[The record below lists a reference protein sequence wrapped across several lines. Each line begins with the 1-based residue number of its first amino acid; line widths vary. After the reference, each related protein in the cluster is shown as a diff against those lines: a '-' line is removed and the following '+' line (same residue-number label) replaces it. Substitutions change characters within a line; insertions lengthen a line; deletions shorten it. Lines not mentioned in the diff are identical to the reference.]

1 MRNIW
6 RIFRT
11 DIRSLSRHFFAMV
24 VAIAIVILPS
34 LYAWLNIYS
43 NWDPYGNTGG
53 ISIAVAS
60 LDKDYTTPEGET
72 VNKGRDV
79 LDDLRES
86 TSINW
91 VVVDTQDEAVEG
103 VRAGDYYAAVVI
115 GEDFTYNMY
124 NMLTQWTG
132 KPTITYYENDKKN
145 AVATKITDTAASN
158 LKQSITENY
167 LEVLIGN
174 IFRDASDLSQALTA
188 DDPVGSA
195 QGLLTQANTLLL
207 SLNQTLQAYA
217 NAGAGGGMD
226 SALSQE
232 VSDLVSSMN
241 SHTPS
246 TGDLTATVSQI
257 SREIYAALQKADSAL
272 QQAYQA
278 LETAVNGGNNEA
290 ALAAADRALSA
301 AAQELGKAGQAV
313 SDWGHRFDGQ
323 TGSAAQAA
331 QKAAQELSEQLF
343 GLQAQLNSLPG
354 LVESKDDALAAVKS
368 CVDAVDALTN
378 RVGDLLTPSQSDLA
392 QDIKDVAGQAEG
404 MLDGLK
410 GTAADVRTL
419 LSQAQGLQGSLDS
432 VLADGQAAIS
442 DASAKLTELIENLD
456 LSGTQTQLSTLVDIL
471 GGDPAVYGQY
481 FSELVQTSVEPVY
494 PVANYGSA
502 MAPFYSVLAIWVGGV
517 ILVALMKVH
526 AKPDGLLDPKPWHL
540 YFGRYLTFLLFNEL
554 QAAVIV
560 TGDLF
565 ILGVQC
571 ENIGMFYLTGAL
583 TSFVFSLLIYSLAI
597 SFGDVGKA
605 IVVVVMVLQIAG
617 SSGTFPIELLPQV
630 YRKIYHFFPFPYAI
644 DAVRECLCGMY
655 GNTWLVQIGY
665 LMLFAVAAL
674 IIGLFVRKPFIGLNE
689 FVEEK
694 LEKSELF

>member
-1 MRNIW
+1 
-6 RIFRT
+6 
-11 DIRSLSRHFFAMV
+11 MV

-60 LDKDYTTPEGET
+60 LDEDYTTPEGET

-174 IFRDASDLSQALTA
+174 IFREASDLSQALTA

-368 CVDAVDALTN
+368 CVDTVDALTN

-471 GGDPAVYGQY
+471 GGDPAIYGQY

-494 PVANYGSA
+494 PIANYGSA

-694 LEKSELF
+694 LEESELF

>member
-1 MRNIW
+1 
-6 RIFRT
+6 
-11 DIRSLSRHFFAMV
+11 MV

-60 LDKDYTTPEGET
+60 LDEDYTTPEGET

-174 IFRDASDLSQALTA
+174 IFREASDLSQALTA

-217 NAGAGGGMD
+217 NVGAGGGMD

-368 CVDAVDALTN
+368 CVDTVDALTN

-494 PVANYGSA
+494 PIANYGSA

-605 IVVVVMVLQIAG
+605 VVVVVMVLQIAG

-694 LEKSELF
+694 LEESELF

>member
-1 MRNIW
+1 
-6 RIFRT
+6 
-11 DIRSLSRHFFAMV
+11 MV

-60 LDKDYTTPEGET
+60 LDEDYTTPEGET

-174 IFRDASDLSQALTA
+174 IFREASDLSQALTA

-368 CVDAVDALTN
+368 CVDTVDALTN

-494 PVANYGSA
+494 PIANYGSA

>member
-1 MRNIW
+1 
-6 RIFRT
+6 
-11 DIRSLSRHFFAMV
+11 MV

-60 LDKDYTTPEGET
+60 LDEDYTTPEGET

-217 NAGAGGGMD
+217 NTGAGGGMD

-331 QKAAQELSEQLF
+331 QKAAQELSERLF

-565 ILGVQC
+565 ILGIQC

-694 LEKSELF
+694 LEESELF

>member
-60 LDKDYTTPEGET
+60 LDEDYTTPEGET

-91 VVVDTQDEAVEG
+91 VVVDSQDEAVEG

-217 NAGAGGGMD
+217 SAGTGGGMD

-323 TGSAAQAA
+323 TGSAAQAI
-331 QKAAQELSEQLF
+331 QKAAQELSEKLF
-343 GLQAQLNSLPG
+343 GLQGQLNSLPG

-419 LSQAQGLQGSLDS
+419 LSQAQSLQGSLDS

-442 DASAKLTELIENLD
+442 NASAKLTELIENLD

-494 PVANYGSA
+494 PIANYGSA

-605 IVVVVMVLQIAG
+605 VVVVVMVLQIAG

-694 LEKSELF
+694 LEESELF

>member
-1 MRNIW
+1 
-6 RIFRT
+6 
-11 DIRSLSRHFFAMV
+11 MV

-60 LDKDYTTPEGET
+60 LDEDYTTPEGET

-368 CVDAVDALTN
+368 CVDTVDALTN

-494 PVANYGSA
+494 PIANYGSA

-655 GNTWLVQIGY
+655 GNTWLVQIVY

>member
-1 MRNIW
+1 
-6 RIFRT
+6 
-11 DIRSLSRHFFAMV
+11 MV

-60 LDKDYTTPEGET
+60 LDEDYTTPEGET

-368 CVDAVDALTN
+368 CVDTVDALTI

-494 PVANYGSA
+494 PIANYGSA

-694 LEKSELF
+694 LEESELF

>member
-1 MRNIW
+1 
-6 RIFRT
+6 
-11 DIRSLSRHFFAMV
+11 MV

-60 LDKDYTTPEGET
+60 LDEDYTTPEGET

-174 IFRDASDLSQALTA
+174 IFREASDLSQALTA

-343 GLQAQLNSLPG
+343 GLQTQLNSLPG

-368 CVDAVDALTN
+368 CVDTVDALTN

-432 VLADGQAAIS
+432 VLADGQAVIS

-494 PVANYGSA
+494 PIANYGSA

-694 LEKSELF
+694 LEESELF

>member
-1 MRNIW
+1 
-6 RIFRT
+6 
-11 DIRSLSRHFFAMV
+11 MV

-60 LDKDYTTPEGET
+60 LDEDYTTPEGET

-174 IFRDASDLSQALTA
+174 IFREASDLSQTLTA

-694 LEKSELF
+694 LEESELF

>member
-1 MRNIW
+1 
-6 RIFRT
+6 
-11 DIRSLSRHFFAMV
+11 MV

-60 LDKDYTTPEGET
+60 LDEDYTTPEGET

-301 AAQELGKAGQAV
+301 AAQELGKAGQVV

-331 QKAAQELSEQLF
+331 QKAAQELSERLF

-605 IVVVVMVLQIAG
+605 VVVVVMVLQIAG

-694 LEKSELF
+694 LEESELF

>member
-60 LDKDYTTPEGET
+60 LDEDYTTPEGET

-145 AVATKITDTAASN
+145 AAATKITDTAASN

-290 ALAAADRALSA
+290 ALAAADRALRRRA
-301 AAQELGKAGQAV
+301 GAGQ
-313 SDWGHRFDGQ
+313 GR
-323 TGSAAQAA
+323 TGR
-331 QKAAQELSEQLF
+331 L
-343 GLQAQLNSLPG
+343 
-354 LVESKDDALAAVKS
+354 
-368 CVDAVDALTN
+368 
-378 RVGDLLTPSQSDLA
+378 R
-392 QDIKDVAGQAEG
+392 
-404 MLDGLK
+404 
-410 GTAADVRTL
+410 
-419 LSQAQGLQGSLDS
+419 
-432 VLADGQAAIS
+432 
-442 DASAKLTELIENLD
+442 
-456 LSGTQTQLSTLVDIL
+456 L
-471 GGDPAVYGQY
+471 GPP
-481 FSELVQTSVEPVY
+481 L
-494 PVANYGSA
+494 
-502 MAPFYSVLAIWVGGV
+502 
-517 ILVALMKVH
+517 
-526 AKPDGLLDPKPWHL
+526 
-540 YFGRYLTFLLFNEL
+540 
-554 QAAVIV
+554 
-560 TGDLF
+560 
-565 ILGVQC
+565 
-571 ENIGMFYLTGAL
+571 
-583 TSFVFSLLIYSLAI
+583 
-597 SFGDVGKA
+597 
-605 IVVVVMVLQIAG
+605 
-617 SSGTFPIELLPQV
+617 
-630 YRKIYHFFPFPYAI
+630 
-644 DAVRECLCGMY
+644 
-655 GNTWLVQIGY
+655 
-665 LMLFAVAAL
+665 
-674 IIGLFVRKPFIGLNE
+674 
-689 FVEEK
+689 
-694 LEKSELF
+694 

>member
-1 MRNIW
+1 
-6 RIFRT
+6 
-11 DIRSLSRHFFAMV
+11 MV

-60 LDKDYTTPEGET
+60 LDEDYTTPEGET

-392 QDIKDVAGQAEG
+392 QDIKDVAGQADG

-494 PVANYGSA
+494 PIANYGSA

>member
-1 MRNIW
+1 
-6 RIFRT
+6 
-11 DIRSLSRHFFAMV
+11 MV

-60 LDKDYTTPEGET
+60 LDEDYTTPEGET

-331 QKAAQELSEQLF
+331 QKAAQELSERLF

-494 PVANYGSA
+494 PIANYGSA

-694 LEKSELF
+694 LEESELF

>member
-60 LDKDYTTPEGET
+60 LDEDYTTPEGET

-257 SREIYAALQKADSAL
+257 SREIYGALQKADSAL

-278 LETAVNGGNNEA
+278 LETAVNGGNNAA

-313 SDWGHRFDGQ
+313 SDWGHRFDSQ

-331 QKAAQELSEQLF
+331 QKAAQELSERLF

-605 IVVVVMVLQIAG
+605 VVVVVMVLQIAG

-694 LEKSELF
+694 LEESELF

>member
-1 MRNIW
+1 
-6 RIFRT
+6 
-11 DIRSLSRHFFAMV
+11 MV

-60 LDKDYTTPEGET
+60 LDEDYTTPEGET

-217 NAGAGGGMD
+217 NTGAGGGMD

-331 QKAAQELSEQLF
+331 QKAAQELSERLF

-565 ILGVQC
+565 ILGIQC

-665 LMLFAVAAL
+665 LILFAVAAL

-694 LEKSELF
+694 LEESELF

>member
-1 MRNIW
+1 
-6 RIFRT
+6 
-11 DIRSLSRHFFAMV
+11 MV

-60 LDKDYTTPEGET
+60 LDEDYTTPEGET

-605 IVVVVMVLQIAG
+605 VVVVVMVLQIAG

-674 IIGLFVRKPFIGLNE
+674 IIGLFVRKPFIGLNA

-694 LEKSELF
+694 LEESELF

>member
-1 MRNIW
+1 
-6 RIFRT
+6 
-11 DIRSLSRHFFAMV
+11 MV

-60 LDKDYTTPEGET
+60 LDEDYTTPEGET

-278 LETAVNGGNNEA
+278 LETAVHGGPNEA

-331 QKAAQELSEQLF
+331 QKAAQELSERLF

-605 IVVVVMVLQIAG
+605 VVVVVMVLQIAG

-694 LEKSELF
+694 LEESELF

>member
-1 MRNIW
+1 
-6 RIFRT
+6 
-11 DIRSLSRHFFAMV
+11 MV

-60 LDKDYTTPEGET
+60 LDEDYTTPEGET

-343 GLQAQLNSLPG
+343 ALQAQLNSLPG

-368 CVDAVDALTN
+368 CVDTVDALTN

-694 LEKSELF
+694 LEESELF

>member
-1 MRNIW
+1 
-6 RIFRT
+6 
-11 DIRSLSRHFFAMV
+11 MV

-60 LDKDYTTPEGET
+60 LDEDYTTPEGET

-343 GLQAQLNSLPG
+343 GLQTQLNSLPG

-368 CVDAVDALTN
+368 CVDTVDALTN

-494 PVANYGSA
+494 PIANYGSA

-526 AKPDGLLDPKPWHL
+526 AKPDGLLDSKPWHL

-605 IVVVVMVLQIAG
+605 VVVVVMVLQIAG

-694 LEKSELF
+694 LEESELF

>member
-1 MRNIW
+1 
-6 RIFRT
+6 
-11 DIRSLSRHFFAMV
+11 MV

-60 LDKDYTTPEGET
+60 LDEDYTTPEGET

-331 QKAAQELSEQLF
+331 QKAAQELSERLF

-494 PVANYGSA
+494 PIANYGSA

-605 IVVVVMVLQIAG
+605 VVVVVMVLQIAG

>member
-1 MRNIW
+1 
-6 RIFRT
+6 
-11 DIRSLSRHFFAMV
+11 MV

-60 LDKDYTTPEGET
+60 LDEDYTTPEGET

-174 IFRDASDLSQALTA
+174 IFRDASDLSQA
-188 DDPVGSA
+188 P
-195 QGLLTQANTLLL
+195 

-331 QKAAQELSEQLF
+331 QKAAQELSERLF

-432 VLADGQAAIS
+432 VLADGQAAIR

-605 IVVVVMVLQIAG
+605 VVVVVMVLQIAG

-694 LEKSELF
+694 LEESELF

>member
-60 LDKDYTTPEGET
+60 LDEDYTTPEGET

-368 CVDAVDALTN
+368 CVDTVDALTN

-494 PVANYGSA
+494 PIANYGSA

-694 LEKSELF
+694 LEESELF

>member
-1 MRNIW
+1 
-6 RIFRT
+6 
-11 DIRSLSRHFFAMV
+11 MV

-60 LDKDYTTPEGET
+60 LDEDYTTPEGET

-257 SREIYAALQKADSAL
+257 SREIYAVLQKADSAL

-278 LETAVNGGNNEA
+278 LKTAVNGGNNEA

-494 PVANYGSA
+494 PIANYGSA

-694 LEKSELF
+694 LEESELF

>member
-1 MRNIW
+1 
-6 RIFRT
+6 
-11 DIRSLSRHFFAMV
+11 MV

-43 NWDPYGNTGG
+43 NWDPYGNTGR

-60 LDKDYTTPEGET
+60 LDEDYTTPEGET

-278 LETAVNGGNNEA
+278 LETAVNGGTNEA

-331 QKAAQELSEQLF
+331 QKAAQELSERLF

-368 CVDAVDALTN
+368 CVDTVDALTN

-605 IVVVVMVLQIAG
+605 VVVVVMVLQIAG

-694 LEKSELF
+694 LEESELF

>member
-1 MRNIW
+1 
-6 RIFRT
+6 
-11 DIRSLSRHFFAMV
+11 MV

-60 LDKDYTTPEGET
+60 LDEDYTTPEGET

-343 GLQAQLNSLPG
+343 GLQTQLNSLPG

-368 CVDAVDALTN
+368 CVDTVDALTN

-471 GGDPAVYGQY
+471 GGDPAAYGQY

-605 IVVVVMVLQIAG
+605 VVVVVMVLQIAG

-694 LEKSELF
+694 LEESELF

>member
-1 MRNIW
+1 
-6 RIFRT
+6 
-11 DIRSLSRHFFAMV
+11 MV

-60 LDKDYTTPEGET
+60 LDEDYTTPEGET

-217 NAGAGGGMD
+217 NAGTGGGMD

-313 SDWGHRFDGQ
+313 SDWGHRFDGH
-323 TGSAAQAA
+323 TSSAAQAA
-331 QKAAQELSEQLF
+331 QKAAQELSDKLF

-419 LSQAQGLQGSLDS
+419 LAQAQGLQGSLDS
-432 VLADGQAAIS
+432 VLADGQAAIGS
-442 DASAKLTELIENLD
+442 ASAKLTELIENLD

-481 FSELVQTSVEPVY
+481 FSELVQTSVEPIY
-494 PVANYGSA
+494 PIANYGSA

-583 TSFVFSLLIYSLAI
+583 TSLVFSLLIYSLAI

-605 IVVVVMVLQIAG
+605 VVVVVMVLQIAG

-694 LEKSELF
+694 LEES

>member
-1 MRNIW
+1 
-6 RIFRT
+6 
-11 DIRSLSRHFFAMV
+11 MV

-60 LDKDYTTPEGET
+60 LDEDYTTPEGET

-174 IFRDASDLSQALTA
+174 IFREASDLSQALTA

-343 GLQAQLNSLPG
+343 GLQTQLNSLPG

-368 CVDAVDALTN
+368 CVDTVDALTN

-392 QDIKDVAGQAEG
+392 QDIKDVAEQAEG

-494 PVANYGSA
+494 PIANYGSA

-694 LEKSELF
+694 LEESELF

>member
-1 MRNIW
+1 
-6 RIFRT
+6 
-11 DIRSLSRHFFAMV
+11 MV

-60 LDKDYTTPEGET
+60 LDEDYTTPEGET

-368 CVDAVDALTN
+368 CVDTVDALTN

-494 PVANYGSA
+494 PIANYGSA

-694 LEKSELF
+694 LEESELF

>member
-1 MRNIW
+1 
-6 RIFRT
+6 
-11 DIRSLSRHFFAMV
+11 MV

-60 LDKDYTTPEGET
+60 LDEDYTTPEGET

-290 ALAAADRALSA
+290 ALATADRALSA

-331 QKAAQELSEQLF
+331 QKAAQELSERLF

-494 PVANYGSA
+494 PIANYGSA

-526 AKPDGLLDPKPWHL
+526 AKPDGLLDPKPWRL

>member
-11 DIRSLSRHFFAMV
+11 DIQLLSRHFFAMV

-60 LDKDYTTPEGET
+60 LDEDYTTPEGET

-343 GLQAQLNSLPG
+343 GLQTQLNSLPG

-694 LEKSELF
+694 LEESELF

>member
-1 MRNIW
+1 
-6 RIFRT
+6 
-11 DIRSLSRHFFAMV
+11 MV

-60 LDKDYTTPEGET
+60 LDEDYTTPEGET

-174 IFRDASDLSQALTA
+174 IFREASDLSQALTA

-343 GLQAQLNSLPG
+343 GLQTQLNSLPG

-494 PVANYGSA
+494 PIANYGSA

-605 IVVVVMVLQIAG
+605 VVVVVMVLQIAG

-655 GNTWLVQIGY
+655 GNTWLMQIGY

-694 LEKSELF
+694 LEESELF

>member
-1 MRNIW
+1 
-6 RIFRT
+6 
-11 DIRSLSRHFFAMV
+11 MV

-60 LDKDYTTPEGET
+60 LDEDYTTPEGET

>member
-60 LDKDYTTPEGET
+60 LDEDYTTPEGET

-217 NAGAGGGMD
+217 NTGAGGGMD

-331 QKAAQELSEQLF
+331 QKAAQELSERLF

-565 ILGVQC
+565 ILGIQC

-694 LEKSELF
+694 LEESELF

>member
-1 MRNIW
+1 
-6 RIFRT
+6 
-11 DIRSLSRHFFAMV
+11 MV

-60 LDKDYTTPEGET
+60 LDEDYTTPEGET

-331 QKAAQELSEQLF
+331 QKAAQELSERLF
-343 GLQAQLNSLPG
+343 GLRAQLNSLPG

-494 PVANYGSA
+494 PIANYGSA

-605 IVVVVMVLQIAG
+605 VVVVVMVLQIAG

>member
-1 MRNIW
+1 
-6 RIFRT
+6 
-11 DIRSLSRHFFAMV
+11 MV

-60 LDKDYTTPEGET
+60 LDEDYTTPEGET

-232 VSDLVSSMN
+232 ASDLVSSMN

-494 PVANYGSA
+494 PIANYGSA

-571 ENIGMFYLTGAL
+571 GNIGMFYLTGAL

-605 IVVVVMVLQIAG
+605 VVVVVMVLQIAG

>member
-60 LDKDYTTPEGET
+60 LDEDYTTPEGET

-207 SLNQTLQAYA
+207 SLNQTLQSYA

-368 CVDAVDALTN
+368 CVDTVDALTN

-442 DASAKLTELIENLD
+442 DASAKLTELIENLN

-694 LEKSELF
+694 LEESELF

>member
-1 MRNIW
+1 
-6 RIFRT
+6 
-11 DIRSLSRHFFAMV
+11 MV

-60 LDKDYTTPEGET
+60 LDEDYTTPEGET

-207 SLNQTLQAYA
+207 ALNQTLQAYA

-494 PVANYGSA
+494 PIANYGSA